1 MSIVRFAAK
10 SQDYLQDIEIKTCV
24 SIDKKLIFPNNNYVL
39 PLVRHGY
46 IIH

>member
-10 SQDYLQDIEIKTCV
+10 LDYLQDIEIKTCV

-39 PLVRHGY
+39 PQVRHG
-46 IIH
+46 